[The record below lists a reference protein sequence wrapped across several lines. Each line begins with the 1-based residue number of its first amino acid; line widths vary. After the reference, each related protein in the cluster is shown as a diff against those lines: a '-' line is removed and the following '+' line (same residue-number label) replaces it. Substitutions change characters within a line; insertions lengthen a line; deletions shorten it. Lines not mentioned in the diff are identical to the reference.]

1 MSNAELT
8 VVSVRQRKTEPTVV
22 VFFFVGVDGMGASS
36 EAEGLVLQKDS
47 WVAGMGEH
55 SRW

>member
-1 MSNAELT
+1 MGRAISNRCSMIMAADPDHLT
-8 VVSVRQRKTEPTVV
+8 QIEQV
-22 VFFFVGVDGMGASS
+22 GMGASS

-47 WVAGMGEH
+47 WVAAVGEH

>member
-1 MSNAELT
+1 MKRN
-8 VVSVRQRKTEPTVV
+8 VRTYII
-22 VFFFVGVDGMGASS
+22 VDGMGASS

-47 WVAGMGEH
+47 WVAAVGEH

>member
-1 MSNAELT
+1 MKSKSGRYNNTTA
-8 VVSVRQRKTEPTVV
+8 
-22 VFFFVGVDGMGASS
+22 VDGMGASS

-47 WVAGMGEH
+47 WVAAVGEH